1 MAASRASGTRAPAEP
16 AETARQ
22 ERAEGELAG
31 QEPAG
36 HEPTGHEPTG
46 HESAGHE
53 SAGHEFMAPEEWASW
68 LALLQLQQMVLAEL
82 DTQLRHRH
90 GLAVTEFDVLITL
103 FNAPGQRLQMSAL
116 ARQVMLSPAGTTHLV
131 TRLERDG
138 LVRRAVDP
146 ADRRRWFTVLTTDG
160 DLPGADLGGRPAHA
174 GAPLATAVAGAGGR
188 PVMAAGV
195 LGPAYLGW
203 AGYCPAWRRACLAY
217 RQP

>member
-36 HEPTGHEPTG
+36 HEP
-46 HESAGHE
+46 
-53 SAGHEFMAPEEWASW
+53 AGHEFMAPEEWASW
-68 LALLQLQQMVLAEL
+68 LALLQLHQMVLAEL
-82 DTQLRHRH
+82 DTELRRRH

-116 ARQVMLSPAGTTHLV
+116 ARQVLLSPAGTTHLV
-131 TRLERDG
+131 TRLERDR

-160 DLPGADLGGRPAHA
+160 DTMLRAARRTHNEVLRRTFLVVTSAADRRTLERLWQRLSRVRPGAG
-174 GAPLATAVAGAGGR
+174 
-188 PVMAAGV
+188 
-195 LGPAYLGW
+195 
-203 AGYCPAWRRACLAY
+203 
-217 RQP
+217 